1 MTNIAFCGLRHG
13 HIFSL
18 YDLAKANPEVR
29 VVGAWEEDEAARA
42 QAMEKIAEPFY
53 GSYEQ
58 LLADPR
64 VEIVAVGDYYG
75 VRGQRIIQ
83 ALRAGR
89 HVLSDKPLCTRLSE
103 LDEIERL
110 CREKGLF
117 VGCMLDL
124 RYDPAL
130 RLAARLVRSGELGEI
145 HAVNFTG
152 QHPLNYGIRPMWYFE
167 PGKHGGTLNDLAIHG
182 LDAVRF
188 ITGLDYRRT
197 LYARQYNAFAHE
209 QPDFPDC
216 AQLMGEYENGA
227 GLVADVSYSAP
238 NGAAFDLPSYW
249 RFSFWGEKGML
260 ECRLGEGSVLLAR
273 SGGPVERL
281 NAPAVRENCLSEL
294 LQAIRGQ
301 ATVFPP
307 NDALLS
313 ARVALEVQG
322 EGTFE
327 RRPLSAGPTASC

>member
-110 CREKGLF
+110 CREKGLY

-152 QHPLNYGIRPMWYFE
+152 QHPLNYGTRPMWYFE
-167 PGKHGGTLNDLAIHG
+167 PGKHGGTFNDLAIHG

-197 LYARQYNAFAHE
+197 LYARQYNAFARE

-227 GLVADVSYSAP
+227 GLVADVS
-238 NGAAFDLPSYW
+238 
-249 RFSFWGEKGML
+249 
-260 ECRLGEGSVLLAR
+260 
-273 SGGPVERL
+273 
-281 NAPAVRENCLSEL
+281 
-294 LQAIRGQ
+294 
-301 ATVFPP
+301 
-307 NDALLS
+307 
-313 ARVALEVQG
+313 
-322 EGTFE
+322 
-327 RRPLSAGPTASC
+327 